1 MLQDNE
7 SLEEILTQHI
17 FGFHKYS
24 LTKPFHLTFVSQ
36 SFCKLLKIEQD
47 KLVSNKDKYIKFI
60 HEEDREM
67 YEDFLYQLSQ
77 KEQTL
82 SLQYK
87 LVLKNGTVL
96 YVNDTISSKRLSNG
110 EMVGY
115 STLNNMTELVTDK
128 RDLFLGKG
136 NPCGFVKY
144 TCEKQPRITYMNKKM
159 MEILKIPPHK
169 EGELDYLE
177 LYTSNIYLI
186 IPVEE
191 RKKFHHLLNRV
202 LSNTETITGE
212 FTLLR
217 CDGTKARV
225 FGWITKQINE
235 QGEAEFQSVMLDVSD
250 RYYQQKESEV
260 DIYVN
265 SLSQV
270 YDKIFVYDYANKT
283 VKYIYGKNSKTSSQF
298 KDMPVNMED
307 AIQQFV
313 KVHVDKKDQAEVQ
326 AFFNENYERRF
337 NPTDFKPLQTRFRAK
352 FSDGVSKLY
361 SGIFLKINLTVSL
374 FCVRSFEELET
385 NALRTENLSLK
396 NMQENMQKLFMR
408 LTEGIVAFEINN
420 NRVKLMH
427 TSDNVCRFLGCT
439 KEEIE
444 TMTKTENLTIEE
456 VISKSEILNAENVNQ
471 LLTTGE
477 AVFPYYDVAT
487 GRNRKIKALCT
498 QESIDDTKSRFVI
511 LYNIPD
517 DATNSELPHSEKSNI
532 YIRTFGYF
540 DVFVGDK
547 PIAFK
552 NKKSKELLALLVDR
566 RGGFVTSEEA
576 ISFLWEDE
584 DTNSVTLARYRKV
597 ALRLKNILEEYGI
610 AEIMESVDGKR
621 RIDVSKVSCDL
632 FDYLSGQEQYSQLFK
647 GTYLANYSW
656 GETTLSSLLGNYYN

>member
-1 MLQDNE
+1 M
-7 SLEEILTQHI
+7 
-17 FGFHKYS
+17 
-24 LTKPFHLTFVSQ
+24 
-36 SFCKLLKIEQD
+36 
-47 KLVSNKDKYIKFI
+47 VSNKDKYIKFI
-60 HEEDREM
+60 HDEDKEM
-67 YEDFLYQLSQ
+67 YENFLFQLSL

-87 LVLKNGTVL
+87 LVLKNGNVL
-96 YVNDTISSKRLSNG
+96 YVNDTMSSKRLPNG
-110 EMVGY
+110 QMVAY
-115 STLNNMTELVTDK
+115 STLNDMTELVTDK

-169 EGELDYLE
+169 DGELDYSE
-177 LYTSNIYLI
+177 LYTSNVYLI

-235 QGEAEFQSVMLDVSD
+235 QGEAEFQSVLLDVSD

-307 AIQQFV
+307 AIQQFI

-326 AFFNENYERRF
+326 NFFNKNYERRF
-337 NPTDFKPLQTRFRAK
+337 DATDFKPIQTRFRAK
-352 FSDGVSKLY
+352 FSDGISKLY

-374 FCVRSFEELET
+374 LCVRPFEELET
-385 NALRTENLSLK
+385 SALRTENLSLK

-439 KEEIE
+439 K
-444 TMTKTENLTIEE
+444 TEVEAMMKSESLTIEE
-456 VISKSEILNAENVNQ
+456 VISKSEILNAENVND

-498 QESIDDTKSRFVI
+498 QESIDDAKSRFVI

-517 DATNSELPHSEKSNI
+517 EETNELSNSKSNVF
-532 YIRTFGYF
+532 IRTFGYF
-540 DVFVGDK
+540 DVFVNDK

-584 DTNSVTLARYRKV
+584 DANTVTLARYRKV
-597 ALRLKNILEEYGI
+597 AFRLKNILEEYGI
-610 AEIMESVDGKR
+610 ADIMESVDGKR
-621 RIDVSKVSCDL
+621 RIDITKVDCDL
-632 FDYLSGQEQYSQLFK
+632 FNYLSGNDQYSQLFK
-647 GTYLANYSW
+647 GTYLTNYSW
-656 GETTLSSLLGNYYN
+656 GETTLSELLGNYYN